1 MSEAHHITSEGS
13 ATVQAAIEQVLTR
26 HPSIVVAILFGSL
39 AADHSR
45 NDSDLDL
52 AVASTT
58 PLDSQIRIQLIE
70 DLAVGMGRP
79 VDLIDLAQTHGPLLQ
94 QILTNGRLLI
104 CTDRTRYADL
114 LLRVVYEEA
123 DVMPYISPHSR
134 GKKASMDRDLV
145 EAKLESLRR
154 CVERIAAKTPS
165 SADQLAQNPDLQDII
180 ALNLQRAVQL
190 SVDFGLPSDLRD

>member
-26 HPSIVVAILFGSL
+26 HPSIVVAIIFGSL
-39 AADHSR
+39 AAGKSR
-45 NDSDLDL
+45 HDSDLDL

-58 PLDSQIRIQLIE
+58 PLDPQIRIQLIE
-70 DLAVGMGRP
+70 ELALGLGRP

-94 QILTNGRLLI
+94 QVLTKGRLLI

-123 DVMPYISPHSR
+123 DVMPYY
-134 GKKASMDRDLV
+134 
-145 EAKLESLRR
+145 RR
-154 CVERIAAKTPS
+154 ILAERRQAWIGP
-165 SADQLAQNPDLQDII
+165 
-180 ALNLQRAVQL
+180 
-190 SVDFGLPSDLRD
+190 

>member
-1 MSEAHHITSEGS
+1 MSDAHHITSEGS

-39 AADHSR
+39 ATGRNR

-58 PLDSQIRIQLIE
+58 PLDPQIRIQLIE
-70 DLAVGMGRP
+70 ELAVGLGRP

-94 QILTNGRLLI
+94 QILTKGRLLI

-114 LLRVVYEEA
+114 LLRVIYEEA
-123 DVMPYISPHSR
+123 DVMPYY
-134 GKKASMDRDLV
+134 
-145 EAKLESLRR
+145 RR
-154 CVERIAAKTPS
+154 ILAERRQAWIG
-165 SADQLAQNPDLQDII
+165 I
-180 ALNLQRAVQL
+180 
-190 SVDFGLPSDLRD
+190 